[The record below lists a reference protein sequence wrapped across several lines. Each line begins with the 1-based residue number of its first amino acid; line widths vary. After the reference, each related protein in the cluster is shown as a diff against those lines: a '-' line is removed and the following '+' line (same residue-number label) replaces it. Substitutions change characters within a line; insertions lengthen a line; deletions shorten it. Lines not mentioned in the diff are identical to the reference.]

1 MRKTKQEKQID
12 ALIERV
18 YYRDHSGRQI
28 DIMWIN
34 PIFKAARAAYTK
46 AAAAGSAPAE
56 IEAAV
61 AASITETIAAF
72 TPLPR

>member
-1 MRKTKQEKQID
+1 MRKTKQEKQTD

-18 YYRDHSGRQI
+18 YRRDHSGRQI
-28 DIMWIN
+28 DIMWIP
-34 PIFKAARAAYTK
+34 PIFKAARAAYAN
-46 AAAAGSAPAE
+46 AAATGSTPVE

-61 AASITETIAAF
+61 AASITETITAL